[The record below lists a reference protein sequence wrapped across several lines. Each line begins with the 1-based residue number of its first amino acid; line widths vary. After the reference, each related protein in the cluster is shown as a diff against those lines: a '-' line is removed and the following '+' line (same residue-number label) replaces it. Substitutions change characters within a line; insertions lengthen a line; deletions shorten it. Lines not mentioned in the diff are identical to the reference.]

1 LQPIVDAIIK
11 RIAIW
16 RGKLVSHASRLILKF
31 SKWATKAIN
40 FQMGHCLWDN
50 CEGHHKY
57 HLANWELVSIEQDFG
72 GLGVPNIRDSN
83 IWIKRY
89 NLDDYKL

>member
-1 LQPIVDAIIK
+1 
-11 RIAIW
+11 
-16 RGKLVSHASRLILKF
+16 
-31 SKWATKAIN
+31 
-40 FQMGHCLWDN
+40 M
-50 CEGHHKY
+50 
-57 HLANWELVSIEQDFG
+57 EQDFG